1 MSYFSQN
8 KTTLWI
14 LAAVVLFNIAAL
26 ATIYYKMNYS
36 KCDNSCKKEE
46 QGCFQTYLKQE
57 LNLTPIQAEKFEV
70 EKNRYHDTVSSVHR
84 LMIEKRELMTAEMTR
99 DNADTAILYKTSDEL
114 GLLYA
119 KTRKLYINHYFELS
133 KICTAE
139 QKKKLASIIGNVFC
153 CEGRNDVMG
162 PDKKHRK
169 QHHGCN
175 AETKNKY

>member
-1 MSYFSQN
+1 MSYFSRN
-8 KTTLWI
+8 KTILWI

-26 ATIYYKMNYS
+26 ATIYYKMNYPR
-36 KCDNSCKKEE
+36 CENSCKKEGP
-46 QGCFQTYLKQE
+46 GCFQTYLKQE
-57 LNLTPIQAEKFEV
+57 LNLTAVQAEKFEV

-84 LMIEKRELMTAEMTR
+84 LMMEKRELMTAEMTR
-99 DNADTAILYKTSDEL
+99 DNADTAILNKTSDEL

-153 CEGRNDVMG
+153 CEGRNDALG
-162 PDKKHRK
+162 PDKKRK
-169 QHHGCN
+169 REHHGCN
-175 AETKNKY
+175 PENRGKF